1 MSSPINV
8 PSFPESVE
16 EGTLTT
22 WHKQE
27 GDSVQRD
34 EKVAEIETDKIVLD
48 VTAPVG
54 GQLIAVEVK
63 EGDTVK
69 PGSVLAQVEEGEGDS
84 AAAPDQSAPAN
95 SANPADQPDAPEEPD
110 RKAPAVP
117 EEPSPDEPPL
127 APEPTPAA
135 DEPAAAPEP
144 ELPKSKPEPKPPAT
158 SQPESASEP
167 PRTATELAD
176 SGKPRDLRRA
186 EKRVPMTRIRARIA
200 ERLVEAQRTA
210 AILTTFNEI
219 NMQPVMELRRR
230 YQEPFQKA
238 FGVKLGFMSFFVK
251 AAAEALRRFPVVNA
265 TLDGSDIIYH
275 GYYDI
280 GVAVSTERG
289 LVVPIL
295 QDADQ
300 LAFGDIE
307 KKIIDF
313 ADRAQNGQLTM
324 DELTGGTF
332 TITNGGVFGS
342 LLSTPILNPPQSAI
356 LGMHTIQERPV
367 AENGKVV
374 IRPQMYLALSYDHRL
389 VDGREAV
396 QFLVAIK
403 EYLEE
408 PARALLEV

>member
-16 EGTLTT
+16 EGTLTA

-69 PGSVLAQVEEGEGDS
+69 SGSVLAQVEEGEGGS
-84 AAAPDQSAPAN
+84 AAPPDQSAPAD
-95 SANPADQPDAPEEPD
+95 PADQPDAPEESG

-117 EEPSPDEPPL
+117 EQPSLDEPPP
-127 APEPTPAA
+127 APEPPW
-135 DEPAAAPEP
+135 
-144 ELPKSKPEPKPPAT
+144 
-158 SQPESASEP
+158 
-167 PRTATELAD
+167 TATELAD
-176 SGKPRDLRRA
+176 SVKPRDVHRA

-324 DELTGGTF
+324 NELTGGTF